1 MPPYSLPSVIDRVE
15 LFLTVIAEPASI
27 FEVYL
32 DPLLKNV
39 RILGAGDHV
48 QTLNIPWVIDS

>member
-15 LFLTVIAEPASI
+15 LLLTVIAEPASI
-27 FEVYL
+27 FEGYL

-39 RILGAGDHV
+39 RILGAGERI

>member
-1 MPPYSLPSVIDRVE
+1 MDRVE

-32 DPLLKNV
+32 DPLIKNV
-39 RILGAGDHV
+39 RILGAGDHI